1 MDPSFTKVDN
11 KIKILWRSTLPK
23 KISLGYCQH
32 IVKILYIY
40 CKDIVEVNSHEMINF
55 RFGPDGRDVSL
66 GPLQKMT
73 EKGETI
79 QRKIFK

>member
-1 MDPSFTKVDN
+1 ME
-11 KIKILWRSTLPK
+11 I
-23 KISLGYCQH
+23 KISLRYCRD

-40 CKDIVEVNSHEMINF
+40 CKDIVGVNSHEMINF

-66 GPLQKMT
+66 SPRQKMT

-79 QRKIFK
+79 QDKVFK